1 MTSRREFLAG
11 IAAAGASTLM
21 QRVAPPATRRAIDV
35 HHHLVPPKVLAAHR
49 DEFARVGAGNG
60 QGPNAAL
67 LKKIYVD
74 TAGNTQDTMDDLRE
88 LGMLNTQVMFGTDNP
103 YGGEDAV
110 GTNLTRLMSFKL
122 SQAELDAIGRNNA
135 TKLFPTLA

>member
-1 MTSRREFLAG
+1 MRYSDIRL
-11 IAAAGASTLM
+11 I
-21 QRVAPPATRRAIDV
+21 
-35 HHHLVPPKVLAAHR
+35 HAHG
-49 DEFARVGAGNG
+49 DKTIPYMAGNG

-110 GTNLTRLMSFKL
+110 GANLTRLMSFKL
-122 SQAELDAIGRNNA
+122 SQAELDSIGRSNA
-135 TKLFPTLA
+135 TKLFPSFA